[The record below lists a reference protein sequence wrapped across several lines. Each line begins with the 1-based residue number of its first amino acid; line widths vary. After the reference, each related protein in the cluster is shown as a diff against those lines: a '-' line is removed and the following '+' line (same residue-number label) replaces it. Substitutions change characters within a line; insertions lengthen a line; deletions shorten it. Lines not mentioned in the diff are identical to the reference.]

1 MILVARHA
9 HLQLNPSS
17 VVAECD
23 LECAFNMFDRAII
36 WEQLRKVP
44 GLSGILPYV
53 AAVYGVE
60 ATIVL
65 ERGDL
70 ASPKSHRRRRR
81 RLAGRDHRRVAGG
94 H

>member
-1 MILVARHA
+1 
-9 HLQLNPSS
+9 
-17 VVAECD
+17 
-23 LECAFNMFDRAII
+23 MFDRAII

-70 ASPKSHRRRRR
+70 GAARRSAS
-81 RLAGRDHRRVAGG
+81 
-94 H
+94 